1 MKTLKNL
8 FNLLFKSKK
17 TVAPAPQPTKKL
29 APPMFEE
36 NARTPL
42 AVRTNGNR
50 HHPAS
55 TTRDNIGRAFS
66 VRREVGVYRSHIDV
80 RSAEELLRD
89 GHLRIAL
96 AGFNTCGL
104 TINPFN
110 IATNARLMEQAS
122 DLPTHIKMVAHPNVA
137 AGLRISLQMLSRS
150 PRGRT
155 GILILSSGA
164 PMMNSALGRELVQTA
179 VKWRTAVH
187 TIQIGHEDKNH
198 HVLSGLATRSAL
210 GYGQFRKVTSQ
221 DDLLEAI
228 RGALDSLAPARGMVG
243 INSVVVLSDVSE
255 KMVESFQGTTRIEM
269 VAVALQEYLR
279 NPLIRATENR
289 MALAA

>member
-1 MKTLKNL
+1 
-8 FNLLFKSKK
+8 
-17 TVAPAPQPTKKL
+17 
-29 APPMFEE
+29 MFEE

-42 AVRTNGNR
+42 AGLLPVRTNGNR

-66 VRREVGVYRSHIDV
+66 VRREVGIYRSHTDV

-164 PMMNSALGRELVQTA
+164 PMMNSALARELVQTA

>member
-1 MKTLKNL
+1 
-8 FNLLFKSKK
+8 
-17 TVAPAPQPTKKL
+17 
-29 APPMFEE
+29 
-36 NARTPL
+36 
-42 AVRTNGNR
+42 
-50 HHPAS
+50 
-55 TTRDNIGRAFS
+55 
-66 VRREVGVYRSHIDV
+66 
-80 RSAEELLRD
+80 
-89 GHLRIAL
+89 LRIAL

-164 PMMNSALGRELVQTA
+164 PMMNSALARELVQTA